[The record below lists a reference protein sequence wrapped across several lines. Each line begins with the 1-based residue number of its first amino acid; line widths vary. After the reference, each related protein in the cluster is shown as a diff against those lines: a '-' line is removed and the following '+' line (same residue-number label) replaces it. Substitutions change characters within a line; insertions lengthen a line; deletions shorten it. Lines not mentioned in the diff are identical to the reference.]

1 MIVLCS
7 MVIMIMMGLA
17 ILKVS
22 KCWSH
27 SGNGDRDGIFGDSE
41 AQPADPPSLYVSPK
55 KSEFFMLI
63 LHFKLF

>member
-7 MVIMIMMGLA
+7 MVIMVMMGLA

-41 AQPADPPSLYVSPK
+41 AQPADPPFPYVGPK
-55 KSEFFMLI
+55 IQKFFNVY
-63 LHFKLF
+63 FAF